1 MSKNPFKTFFDDIH
15 VAPEFSETLVDV
27 ELIEPGSETAP
38 AEALV
43 LPQFII
49 GTTSSG
55 STRWGDKVLFAM
67 ACENKPFVY
76 VDPKASI
83 YPMSR
88 RKAKKRLMAAG
99 LRPAEANALI
109 REIAGQACLGFRL
122 RAAMKHHFHKGKDWF
137 PWDTCV
143 H

>member
-1 MSKNPFKTFFDDIH
+1 MSKNPFKTFFDDIN
-15 VAPEFSETLVDV
+15 VAPKFSETLVDV
-27 ELIEPGSETAP
+27 ELIEPGLETAP

-43 LPQFII
+43 LPQFIV

-55 STRWGDKVLFAM
+55 STHWGDKVLFAM

-109 REIAGQACLGFRL
+109 REIAGQACQGFRL
-122 RAAMKHHFHKGKDWF
+122 RAAMKHHFRKFDWF